1 MATDTPPEP
10 TVRGGLEP
18 LAPLAPPG
26 RAVLARI
33 WGDQR
38 RGVAACAAA
47 GVLLLLVVLAISERI
62 AHRGAVL
69 PGVEVAG
76 TNLGNDSEREAFHKI
91 TDLGARLSHQQIHAH
106 AGNQNL
112 TLDPA
117 AIGYRVNAAATVR
130 SARRD
135 GRAFNP
141 LDAVGGTILRRVRS
155 DELPLVVRYDPNLLA
170 SVLDGWVGATG
181 KGLVDGGLRF
191 EGAQVGEV
199 RPKRGIGINRA
210 DAEQRVLAAL
220 RAGSTDVGQLR
231 LGPTSPTIDL
241 AQVHAAARRARRLL
255 AAPVTVTAGTATVR
269 LTPAQ
274 VGSTLRTQIRGSHL
288 LLRVDDAALRAAI
301 GPAFAPVETPP
312 KDATFAIAGTQVS
325 VVPAVAG
332 QTVSLSSVGAAIA
345 GGAHTVTATIV
356 TTEPTRSTEWAQKLN
371 ITELVASFTTNHP
384 CCASRVTNIHRAA
397 DTINGTIVEPGATF
411 SLNDALGQ
419 RTAEKGYVL
428 AHAIGANLEFEDAI
442 GGGVS
447 QLSTTLYNA
456 TFFGCYQDVTHTV
469 HALYISRY
477 PMGREATLNYPSIDN
492 KFRNDSHSG
501 ILIRTSYTG
510 TSLTVSFYGN
520 KEGRSCRSE
529 GPNILQTIPIE
540 IEYVDD
546 PTLPL
551 GTTKELAPGS
561 VGYVVENFRII
572 SRPGLPELR
581 ERYAENYSMAK
592 AKVARG
598 TGPPAAPP
606 ATPAPSAP

>member
-1 MATDTPPEP
+1 MATDTPPESP
-10 TVRGGLEP
+10 VRGGLEP
-18 LAPLAPPG
+18 LGPLAPPG

-33 WGDQR
+33 WSDQR
-38 RGVAACAAA
+38 RGVGAFAVATA
-47 GVLLLLVVLAISERI
+47 LLLLVVIAISERVS
-62 AHRGAVL
+62 HRGAVL

-76 TNLGNDSEREAFHKI
+76 TNIGNDTEREAFHKI
-91 TDLGARLSHQQIHAH
+91 TDLGLRLSQQPIHGH
-106 AGNQNL
+106 AGDQNL
-112 TLDPA
+112 TFDPA

-130 SARRD
+130 AARRD
-135 GRAFNP
+135 GRSFNP
-141 LDAVGGTILRRVRS
+141 LDSLSGTILRRLRS
-155 DELPLVVRYDPNLLA
+155 DELPLAVRYNPNLLA

-191 EGAQVGEV
+191 EGAQVAEV
-199 RPKRGIGINRA
+199 RPRRGIGINRA

-220 RAGSTDVGQLR
+220 RAGSTDIGQIR
-231 LGPTSPTIDL
+231 IGPTSPTINL
-241 AQVHAAARRARRLL
+241 AQVQAAARRARRLL
-255 AAPVTVTAGTATVR
+255 AAPVTITAGTTTVK

-274 VGSTLRTQIRGSHL
+274 VGSMLRTQIRGSRL

-301 GPAFAPVETPP
+301 GPALAQVETPP

-332 QTVSLSSVGAAIA
+332 QTVSLSSVALAIA
-345 GGAHTVTATIV
+345 GGAHSVTASIETNQ
-356 TTEPTRSTEWAQKLN
+356 PARSTEWAQKLN

-384 CCASRVTNIHRAA
+384 CCAPRVANIHRAA
-397 DTINGTIVEPGATF
+397 DTINGAIVEPGATF
-411 SLNDALGQ
+411 SLNDALGP

-428 AHAIGANLEFEDAI
+428 APGIGANLEFEDSI

-501 ILIRTSYTG
+501 ILIRTFYDG
-510 TSLTVSFYGN
+510 TSLTVAYYGN
-520 KEGRSCRSE
+520 KEGRSCRAE

-540 IEYVDD
+540 NEYVDD
-546 PTLPL
+546 PALPT
-551 GTTKELAPGS
+551 GTEKELAHGS
-561 VGYVVENFRII
+561 IGYVVENFRII

-581 ERYAENYSMAK
+581 ERYGEHYSMAK

-598 TGPPAAPP
+598 TGPPAVPP
-606 ATPAPSAP
+606 VTPPVPAP